1 MAARQVINMGLFIS
15 DAETAAATC
24 QDYDL
29 VIDCIDHEYTAPNK
43 VVIVPTG
50 KTNHSWTIAD
60 LNKIIAA
67 ALPVMRAG
75 GKVLIHCRRG
85 VSRSAVGAA
94 AILLGCGRSQSVKM
108 ALIKTGGDTD
118 PNPQS
123 VKGLTD
129 WLKLRES
136 KAQPSL
142 FV

>member
-1 MAARQVINMGLFIS
+1 MAARQIAKMNLWVS
-15 DAETAAATC
+15 DCDTAAQTC
-24 QDYDL
+24 GDYDL
-29 VIDCIDHEYTAPNK
+29 VIDCIDHSYNCDHK
-43 VVIVPTG
+43 IVITPSG

-60 LNKIIAA
+60 LNKIITA
-67 ALPVMRAG
+67 ALPVMKDG

-94 AILLGCGRSQSVKM
+94 AILLGSGRSQSVKM
-108 ALIKTGGDTD
+108 ALLKSCVDGE
-118 PNPQS
+118 PNSQS
-123 VKGLTD
+123 VKGLSD